1 MTVELANAQVRRIPG
16 VAVAYGGVGR
26 PVTNPEL
33 WGEFEGRFQSDKD
46 RQEARISMDGSGII
60 LRYRP
65 ADGKLYSDAPE
76 LLRPETIGAASALTR
91 KTLEANGWDK
101 ADYLI
106 GVTSFPP
113 DAKSQWVGEV
123 AAGFGIRE
131 FGEVNATCNG
141 SALAMVE
148 VLKNPALRGSRV
160 VIAAYEPLGRFTD
173 PNDFMSQVIFGSGGA
188 AIAFDPGSFKLLG
201 AKTMIQQDTE
211 GVIKVPKSY
220 EVPGL
225 SRQDKLPDWFV
236 VEPGSEG
243 IVSYSDRLVRI
254 TLPEPERDKSKLE
267 MSGQGTARYFT
278 KLVADALIDNLVRYY
293 GETSDALSNPIG
305 LSVGHQPSK
314 PVFSLVERRL
324 KREIAGNDQLRGVT
338 PPEMPW
344 LLEKARMS
352 NISPGTFLVAL
363 AESLGRIESQDKLFT
378 GLGYG
383 VGSSWSAFTAQY
395 LN

>member
-1 MTVELANAQVRRIPG
+1 
-16 VAVAYGGVGR
+16 
-26 PVTNPEL
+26 
-33 WGEFEGRFQSDKD
+33 
-46 RQEARISMDGSGII
+46 
-60 LRYRP
+60 
-65 ADGKLYSDAPE
+65 
-76 LLRPETIGAASALTR
+76 
-91 KTLEANGWDK
+91 
-101 ADYLI
+101 
-106 GVTSFPP
+106 
-113 DAKSQWVGEV
+113 
-123 AAGFGIRE
+123 
-131 FGEVNATCNG
+131 
-141 SALAMVE
+141 
-148 VLKNPALRGSRV
+148 
-160 VIAAYEPLGRFTD
+160 
-173 PNDFMSQVIFGSGGA
+173 
-188 AIAFDPGSFKLLG
+188 
-201 AKTMIQQDTE
+201 MIQQDTE

>member
-1 MTVELANAQVRRIPG
+1 MTVELANPQVRKIPG
-16 VAVAYGGVGR
+16 IAVVYGGVGR

-33 WGEFEGRFQSDKD
+33 WGEFEGRWQSEKEM
-46 RQEARISMDGSGII
+46 QGARLSMDGSGII

-65 ADGKLYSDAPE
+65 IDGKLYADDPK
-76 LLRPETIGAASALTR
+76 LLRPETIGAVSALTR
-91 KTLEANGWDK
+91 KGLDANGWDK

-113 DAKSQWVGEV
+113 DAKSEWVEEV
-123 AAGFGIRE
+123 ALRFGIPE

-148 VLKNPALRGSRV
+148 VLKNPALKGSRV
-160 VIAAYEPLGRFTD
+160 VIVAYEPLGRFID
-173 PNDFMSQVIFGSGGA
+173 PEDFMSQVIFGSGGA
-188 AIAFDPGSFKLLG
+188 AVAFNPGIFKLLG
-201 AKTMIQQDTE
+201 AKTMVQRDTE

-225 SRQDKLPDWFV
+225 DMSAKLPNWFV

-243 IVSYSDRLVRI
+243 IVTYSDRLVRI
-254 TLPEPERDKSKLE
+254 ALPEPEKDKSKLE
-267 MSGQGTARYFT
+267 MNGQGTARYFT
-278 KLVADALIDNLVRYY
+278 KLVTDALIDNLVRYY
-293 GETSDALSNPIG
+293 SETPDALNNPIG

-324 KREIAGNDQLRGVT
+324 KREIATNDQLRGVT
-338 PPEMPW
+338 APEMPW
-344 LLEKARMS
+344 LLDRARMS
-352 NISPGTFLVAL
+352 NISPGTFLIAL
-363 AESLGRIESQDKLFT
+363 AESLERIEIQNKIYT